1 MQRKNFL
8 HFIGV
13 FRNSPENGNG
23 TPYDKPVQ
31 ARRLD
36 AELRLRAALRLYN
49 SVGGHNEKAMDLD
62 RCSCSGNTYASVPHG
77 NQPVYG
83 GFDRAADRWNCA
95 VGFRS
100 GGDFVGTLH
109 SEE

>member
-23 TPYDKPVQ
+23 TPYDKPVK

-36 AELRLRAALRLYN
+36 AELRLRAALRL
-49 SVGGHNEKAMDLD
+49 L
-62 RCSCSGNTYASVPHG
+62 
-77 NQPVYG
+77 
-83 GFDRAADRWNCA
+83 F
-95 VGFRS
+95 
-100 GGDFVGTLH
+100 
-109 SEE
+109 